1 MTRHTSFVLIAAL
14 GGFATLAVPTALPAQ
29 ADLPQVNC
37 ADYLAMEDG
46 RRNAIAAVVEGLLE
60 EQTANAA
67 PLDPQ
72 VLLDAGID
80 PASVILPPPPMPGE
94 TARVQQE
101 ACSAA
106 DGDGNVMDVLTAT
119 RPDVPHIDDQQG

>member
-14 GGFATLAVPTALPAQ
+14 CGVAGPTALLAQ
-29 ADLPQVNC
+29 AEPPQVNC
-37 ADYLAMEDG
+37 SAYLAMEDG
-46 RRNAIAAVVEGLLE
+46 ARNAVAAVVEGLLE
-60 EQTANAA
+60 EQMATAA

-94 TARVQQE
+94 TARVLQE
-101 ACSAA
+101 ACNAA
-106 DGDGNVMDVLTAT
+106 SGDGNVMDVLTAT